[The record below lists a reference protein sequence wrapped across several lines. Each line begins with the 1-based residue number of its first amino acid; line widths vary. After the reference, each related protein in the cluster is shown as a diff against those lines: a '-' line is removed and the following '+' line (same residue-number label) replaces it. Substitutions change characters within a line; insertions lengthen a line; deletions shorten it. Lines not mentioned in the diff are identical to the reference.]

1 MEEITTCLLAARIVP
16 RFIVRSAY
24 PVPVA
29 RFLFFQRGNKAKLI
43 NS

>member
-24 PVPVA
+24 PVPVFPT
-29 RFLFFQRGNKAKLI
+29 RKQGQTH
-43 NS
+43 